1 MKEETTKSPGIVPAT
16 APRPGETHPAW
27 GWVERS
33 VWTDRMLDALVRGV
47 LGGKWYILMDKVQNP
62 KNLEAAWERVRRN
75 KGAPGADRVS
85 IKMFE
90 RQKERNLADLHESL
104 RSGLYRPGVILRK
117 HIPKPGK
124 PGETRPLGIPGIRD
138 RIVQTAL
145 RNVLEPI
152 FEKTFAEHS
161 YGYRPKKGA
170 KDALRR
176 VQGLVNEGYTHVVDA
191 DLKAYFDTIP
201 HGPMMEEVKKL
212 VADPK
217 VVTLLEAFL
226 HQPVLDGEE
235 RTVPAAGT
243 PQGAVISPLLSN
255 LYLTPFDHLM
265 AQEGFEMVRYA
276 DDFVILC
283 RSAAEAR
290 RALEVV
296 KRWTAAAGLTLHP
309 EKTRMVSLRN
319 GGHFDF
325 LGYRFHQQG
334 RDVAPKNRTRFRDRV
349 RELTPRNS
357 GVSTQRIVAGL
368 NKMLRGWLEYF
379 KHARATGLRRFDE
392 FVRQRFRSILW
403 RRSGRQGMATRLAN
417 RLWPT
422 SFLARLGLVS
432 VVEARALAIQSVR
445 AAKL

>member
-1 MKEETTKSPGIVPAT
+1 MKEETTNTTRKSAGNGCSPWRRLIPL
-16 APRPGETHPAW
+16 
-27 GWVERS
+27 GWVERA
-33 VWTDRMLDALVRGV
+33 VWTDRMLDALERGV
-47 LGGKWYILMDKVQNP
+47 QGGKWYILMDKVQNP
-62 KNLEAAWERVRRN
+62 KNLEAAWEQVRRN
-75 KGAPGADRVS
+75 KGAPGADKVS
-85 IKMFE
+85 IRLFE

-104 RSGLYRPGVILRK
+104 RSGLYRPGAILRK

-124 PGETRPLGIPGIRD
+124 SGETRPLGIPGVRD

-161 YGYRPKKGA
+161 YGFRPERGA
-170 KDALRR
+170 KDALRW
-176 VQGLVNEGYTHVVDA
+176 VQRLLDEGYTHVVDA

-201 HGPMMEEVKKL
+201 HGLLMAEVKKL
-212 VADPK
+212 IADKK
-217 VVTLLEAFL
+217 VLALLDAFL

-296 KRWTAAAGLTLHP
+296 KRWTASAGLTLHP
-309 EKTRMVSLRN
+309 EKTRLVSLED

-334 RDVAPKNRTRFRDRV
+334 HDVAPKSRTRFRDRI
-349 RELTPRNS
+349 RELTPRKS
-357 GVSTQRIVAGL
+357 GTSTQGIVKAL
-368 NKMLRGWLEYF
+368 NRTLRGWVEYF
-379 KHARATGLRRFDE
+379 KHARATGLQRFDE
-392 FVRQRFRSILW
+392 FVRRRFRCILW
-403 RRSGRQGMATRLAN
+403 RRSGRHGMATRHAN
-417 RLWPT
+417 RLWPNA
-422 SFLARLGLVS
+422 FLAELGLVS
-432 VVEARALAIQSVR
+432 IVEARALAFQSAR
-445 AAKL
+445 AANL